1 MSAALLI
8 SIVIV
13 LALMALF
20 AGTTSP
26 LRKARRQ
33 RWRED
38 QMASEK
44 PFQMGSDSMV
54 IKHKKHFF

>member
-13 LALMALF
+13 LALTALL

-26 LRKARRQ
+26 SKRARRQ

-44 PFQMGSDSMV
+44 PFQMGSDPV
-54 IKHKKHFF
+54 IIKHKKHFF